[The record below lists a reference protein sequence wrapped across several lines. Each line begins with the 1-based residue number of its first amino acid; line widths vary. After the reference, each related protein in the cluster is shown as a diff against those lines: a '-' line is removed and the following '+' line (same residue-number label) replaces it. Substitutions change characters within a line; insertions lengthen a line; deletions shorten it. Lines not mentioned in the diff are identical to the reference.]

1 MQQLQERMHSK
12 SAVGRPQ
19 EQPEQQKV
27 QENVLGKDIKAGK
40 MKRSLGSK
48 KEIMKG
54 HAQAAIRKHE
64 QLNFSLCK

>member
-1 MQQLQERMHSK
+1 MHFK
-12 SAVGRPQ
+12 SAVGEAIGIARTT
-19 EQPEQQKV
+19 KGIGMYF
-27 QENVLGKDIKAGK
+27 GKDIKVGK